1 MQWLNEHPNE
11 TDKRR
16 KAYRL
21 MLRISDACGEFPPS
35 MMLENVVL
43 QGDPFKPMAEGG
55 FAQVFRG
62 KHEGNIVAIKRVLLP
77 DQSRD
82 DLRRAHFVIL
92 RSKGCSSVAMLTA
105 MVLAAGYKKG
115 SFPMASAPTSK
126 HRRDDG
132 RIHGPERRT
141 RAHVHD
147 LCLDG

>member
-11 TDKRR
+11 SDKRR

-92 RSKGCSSVAMLTA
+92 WSKGCSSVAVLTI
-105 MVLAAGYKKG
+105 MVLVAGYKKR
-115 SFPMASAPTSK
+115 SFPMASAPT
-126 HRRDDG
+126 
-132 RIHGPERRT
+132 
-141 RAHVHD
+141 
-147 LCLDG
+147 